1 MNPPKKRRD
10 PNTLLILFCVAVLFA
25 LIIPFVP
32 AGSFLVDAPISLQS
46 FRYDTSASKLTLFS
60 YGENRGFLNF
70 LFEGFTSGGRNGA
83 AVGVIALVLIIGGA
97 FAVINAT
104 GSIDRGLKKLVAK
117 TGHRPSLLLASLF
130 FAFSL
135 GGAVFGMGE
144 ETIAFL
150 ALLLPLIDRLGVP
163 RFCAVMAT
171 YMASQIGFATSW
183 MNPFS
188 VVIAQGIAQLPPLSG
203 APFRM
208 AMWATFTAV
217 GAAFTV
223 YYARKHR
230 LEPQVSSD
238 TADTADSADAVSV
251 DARMNWADHSI
262 FLLVV
267 ATVVWI
273 IWGVMAKGYYLAE
286 IATQF
291 FTLGLAVGIVACF
304 DRRLTANGVADT
316 FIDGARQ
323 MVPVAMVIAAAKGLV
338 WLLGGADV
346 HQPSVLNTLLYAM
359 GNGLNG
365 WPEHAA
371 AQGMLVTQ
379 LVFNVFITSGS
390 AQAAVTMPL
399 MSGLS
404 DLVNVSRQ
412 VAVLAFQLGDGLT
425 HLVIPTS
432 AVMMGAIGVAG
443 LSWSEWVRWIWRF
456 ELLMIALASGF
467 VALAVAIGYV

>member
-1 MNPPKKRRD
+1 MNQPTRRRD
-10 PNTLLILFCVAVLFA
+10 PNTLLILFGVAALFA

-32 AGSFLVDAPISLQS
+32 SGSFLKDVPISLGS
-46 FRYDTSASKLTLFS
+46 FRYDPSPSALTLFS
-60 YGENRGFLNF
+60 YGEHRGFLNF

-83 AVGVIALVLIIGGA
+83 AVGVIALVLLIGGA
-97 FAVINAT
+97 FAIINAT
-104 GSIDRGLKKLVAK
+104 GAIDRGLKRLVAK
-117 TGHRPSLLLASLF
+117 TGHRPSLLLGCLF
-130 FAFSL
+130 VAFSL

-163 RFCAVMAT
+163 RPCAVMAT
-171 YMASQIGFATSW
+171 YLASQIGFATSW

-188 VVIAQGIAQLPPLSG
+188 VVIAQGIAGLPPLSG
-203 APFRM
+203 APFRI

-217 GAAFTV
+217 GAAFTI

-230 LEPQVSSD
+230 LEPK
-238 TADTADSADAVSV
+238 TADAEDSVV
-251 DARMNWADHSI
+251 DTPMNWADHTI
-262 FLLVV
+262 FLLVL
-267 ATVVWI
+267 ATVAWI
-273 IWGVMAKGYYLAE
+273 VWGVMVKSYYLPE

-291 FTLGLAVGIVACF
+291 FTLGLAVGVVACF
-304 DRRLTANGVADT
+304 DRRLTANGVADN
-316 FIDGARQ
+316 FIEGARQ

-359 GNGLNG
+359 GNGLEG
-365 WPEHAA
+365 WSEHAA
-371 AQGMLVTQ
+371 AQGMLATQ
-379 LVFNVFITSGS
+379 LVFNIFITSGS

-399 MSGLS
+399 MSGLA
-404 DLVNVSRQ
+404 DLVMVSRQ

-456 ELLMIALASGF
+456 ELLLIAMASGF

>member
-1 MNPPKKRRD
+1 MNPPKTRRD
-10 PNTLLILFCVAVLFA
+10 PNTLLILFAVAALFA

-32 AGSFLVDAPISLQS
+32 AGSFLSDVPISLQS
-46 FRYDTSASKLTLFS
+46 FRYDTSTAELTLFS
-60 YGENRGFLNF
+60 HGEHRGFLNF
-70 LFEGFTSGGRNGA
+70 LFEGFTSGGRNA
-83 AVGVIALVLIIGGA
+83 AAIGVIALVLIIGGA

-104 GSIDRGLKKLVAK
+104 GAIDRGLKRLVAK
-117 TGHRPSLLLASLF
+117 TGHRPALLLACLF
-130 FAFSL
+130 VAFSL

-163 RFCAVMAT
+163 RVCAVMAT
-171 YMASQIGFATSW
+171 YLASQIGFATSW

-188 VVIAQGIAQLPPLSG
+188 VIIAQGIAELPALSG
-203 APFRM
+203 APFRI

-217 GAAFTV
+217 GAGFTV
-223 YYARKHR
+223 RYALKNA
-230 LEPQVSSD
+230 LP
-238 TADTADSADAVSV
+238 AKAV
-251 DARMNWADHSI
+251 DATGAVEAPMNWADHSI
-262 FLLVV
+262 FLLVL

-273 IWGVMAKGYYLAE
+273 VWGVMVRHYYLPE

-291 FTLGLAVGIVACF
+291 FTLGLLVGIVACV
-304 DRRLTANGVADT
+304 DRRLSANGVADH
-316 FIDGARQ
+316 FIEGARQ

-346 HQPSVLNTLLYAM
+346 HQPSVLNTLLFAM
-359 GNGLNG
+359 GSGLNG

-371 AQGMLVTQ
+371 AQGMLATQ
-379 LVFNVFITSGS
+379 LIFNVFITSGS

-399 MSGLS
+399 MSGLA

-443 LSWSEWVRWIWRF
+443 LGWSEWVRMIWKF
-456 ELLMIALASGF
+456 WLLLIGMASAF